1 MCFCDCKA
9 TFSHDL
15 SEIIVI
21 LFCAQETLNIIINNE
36 NKCITYNFCGTHD
49 RFDSGFLD

>member
-1 MCFCDCKA
+1 MCLCDRKA
-9 TFSHDL
+9 TFSHDV

-36 NKCITYNFCGTHD
+36 NKCIAYNFCGTH
-49 RFDSGFLD
+49 GFLD